1 MIFLW
6 YEGNQTIFYNLSKK
20 VMVLKFKPKLNWKF
34 MIKGS
39 KTTKVMK
46 GSKNRGG
53 LTQVKA
59 IYFLHIKK
67 PEISIYYDS
76 EETQSIE
83 YCFWFWCTF
92 WASHWHIKC
101 NINWERIFKRL
112 PNWAIYRKNCFFS
125 GSSREV

>member
-1 MIFLW
+1 
-6 YEGNQTIFYNLSKK
+6 
-20 VMVLKFKPKLNWKF
+20 

-39 KTTKVMK
+39 KTIKVMK
-46 GSKNRGG
+46 GSKNRGAGGAGGGG

-92 WASHWHIKC
+92 
-101 NINWERIFKRL
+101 
-112 PNWAIYRKNCFFS
+112 
-125 GSSREV
+125 